1 MQTSQKNSAGNPTDM
16 LAAFDRI
23 QVHTQENI
31 TQADHEFCRQQQELL
46 YATLDQL
53 MKWYDLFRKDAEQY
67 IESHR
72 PSFEASGK
80 VETRERYNEGD
91 KSYSEYEFLPFSQ
104 INTIVKN
111 YSKACRNFAY
121 RIISY
126 FNKQYNLS
134 IPTPNIYDDPDE
146 LPWGFRPDYMSCIEI
161 VFDHLGGRGFREKA
175 EDEIIDRCLET
186 VRKYRNEMQPKLKG
200 QTISFTAMFRFSDYT
215 PDRIC
220 YEDVRKISN
229 LCTALALFGDQR
241 LNGEIGIIQQ
251 FDADKVDT
259 SRWYDL
265 TTSDAEQIRFYKNGR
280 IDVRF
285 ANHHA
290 AQLCFH
296 QLRLDTLTDA
306 E

>member
-23 QVHTQENI
+23 QVHSQENI

-53 MKWYDLFRKDAEQY
+53 MKWYDLFRKNAEQY

-72 PSFEASGK
+72 PCFEASGK
-80 VETRERYNEGD
+80 VETRERYNDGD

-134 IPTPNIYDDPDE
+134 IPTRNIYDDPDE
-146 LPWGFRPDYMSCIEI
+146 LPWGFRPDYMSCVEI

-241 LNGEIGIIQQ
+241 LNGEIDIIQQ